1 MEGAAVLP
9 NALRR
14 DRVDVLVIAR
24 GVYCAAL
31 RPSDVRER
39 RARNMSVWYS
49 SVMVKLIYLG
59 RTIHLKSFLTRGE
72 RFRLL
77 TYSLLARSDM

>member
-14 DRVDVLVIAR
+14 DKVDVLVIAR
-24 GVYCAAL
+24 GVNFAAL

-59 RTIHLKSFLTRGE
+59 RTIHLRSFLTRGG